1 MVKFGV
7 IACMALLVAVADQA
21 GAQPAAQ
28 ALPGPPGPAATTA
41 PLTLS
46 GGLSTSIYSSG
57 NVGQFVAVCERDQGG
72 CADEVGGA
80 LIAKMTFDGTADIC
94 LPGPSYAGLVIDY
107 LKAHPETHNAS
118 TEDGIY
124 AAICKVYPCG

>member
-1 MVKFGV
+1 MVRFRV

-21 GAQPAAQ
+21 LAQAVTQ
-28 ALPGPPGPAATTA
+28 ALPGPPAPASIPA
-41 PLTLS
+41 PTSAMGEPLS
-46 GGLSTSIYSSG
+46 ANSSA
-57 NVGQFVAVCERDQGG
+57 NIGQFLAICRNDQGS

-124 AAICKVYPCG
+124 AAIRKVYPCG